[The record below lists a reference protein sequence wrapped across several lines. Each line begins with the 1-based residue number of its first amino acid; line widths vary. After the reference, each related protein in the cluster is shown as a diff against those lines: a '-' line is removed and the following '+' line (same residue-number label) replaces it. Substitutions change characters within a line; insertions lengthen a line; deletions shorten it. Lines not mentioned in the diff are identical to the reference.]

1 MCTDKGK
8 PVTPKKN
15 SIYWRLNA
23 IICLRPKASVPQ
35 QKYFLPSAHSAHSLR
50 NQWNFWQRQNCGA
63 QQNWGKSTSKR
74 RSFEPRKFFHV
85 RYIAKGGFAECQQR
99 MTRARQEVYAMF
111 VEPATRNQHEH
122 SDKPP
127 NINEKTS
134 AKSNEETPCAR
145 SRLWRLG
152 SAKIPGGFRCIWLFA
167 LWNPPSFLC
176 SPVSGLL
183 LLGCLGGGKSL
194 CAKASHIA
202 QIGEYFIERLVK
214 HRQIK

>member
-35 QKYFLPSAHSAHSLR
+35 QRYFLPSAHSLH

-85 RYIAKGGFAECQQR
+85 RYIAKGGFAECQQG

-111 VEPATRNQHEH
+111 VEPG
-122 SDKPP
+122 
-127 NINEKTS
+127 NEKPAWTQWQT
-134 AKSNEETPCAR
+134 AKHQRKNIS
-145 SRLWRLG
+145 
-152 SAKIPGGFRCIWLFA
+152 KIQQRNPLCKVEALKVGFQMYLA

-176 SPVSGLL
+176 SPVSALL
-183 LLGCLGGGKSL
+183 LLCCLGGGNSL
-194 CAKASHIA
+194 VQKPHI
-202 QIGEYFIERLVK
+202 
-214 HRQIK
+214 